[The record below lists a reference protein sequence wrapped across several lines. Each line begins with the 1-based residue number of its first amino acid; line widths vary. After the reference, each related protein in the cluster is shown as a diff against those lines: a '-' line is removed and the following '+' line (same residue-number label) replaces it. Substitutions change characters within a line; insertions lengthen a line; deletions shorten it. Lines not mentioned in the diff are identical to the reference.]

1 MSSGEILTIIAS
13 ILVWAPVASIII
25 ENCIDRR

>member
-1 MSSGEILTIIAS
+1 MSSGEILTVIAS
-13 ILVWAPVASIII
+13 ILVWAPGASVII